1 MYFSPRVTGSSAF
14 TGASGR
20 AARVGFVGT
29 AVASGSWAGF
39 FVAVGGAVTTTSGF
53 AVASEFATGASAGFC
68 GRTSVRAAVAGA
80 GELAPPAAGAEFVLL
95 ALVAAAGAAAEPSG
109 LSLGFEPVAAGV
121 SVLAPAAGFAA
132 DHPPFR

>member
-1 MYFSPRVTGSSAF
+1 MYFSPWVTGSSAF

-68 GRTSVRAAVAGA
+68 GRTSVRAAVAG
-80 GELAPPAAGAEFVLL
+80 ELAPPAAGAEFVLL
-95 ALVAAAGAAAEPSG
+95 ALVAAAGAAAEP
-109 LSLGFEPVAAGV
+109 
-121 SVLAPAAGFAA
+121 
-132 DHPPFR
+132 